1 MRDEVPPGVHGLDA
15 DDVLVGDVEQ
25 HGDLAGDGEAQHVE
39 HGARALS
46 VPWAEQ
52 LIRDGVH
59 GGARPKEI
67 VEAEDTAALCLRR
80 VDLIKAAD
88 LLLPPPDRSRS

>member
-1 MRDEVPPGVHGLDA
+1 MKFLQEFT
-15 DDVLVGDVEQ
+15 
-25 HGDLAGDGEAQHVE
+25 DLMLMTSLSGILPGDGEAQHVE
-39 HGARALS
+39 WALP